1 VESMPKDLQNVP
13 MPHDE
18 VKRAV
23 AMAKPTN
30 EKVRDA
36 AGARLKF
43 EDEPA
48 HYLAFLNERT

>member
-1 VESMPKDLQNVP
+1 MESIPQELQNVP
-13 MPHDE
+13 MPENE

-36 AGARLKF
+36 AGERLRF
-43 EDEPA
+43 EDEPG
-48 HYLAFLNERT
+48 HYSAFLNERA

>member
-1 VESMPKDLQNVP
+1 MESIPKDLQDVA
-13 MPHDE
+13 MPEGE

-43 EDEPA
+43 EDEPG
-48 HYLAFLNERT
+48 HYTAFLNDRT